1 MPVVR
6 EITKQVFV
14 MNKSDVFRMG
24 AMWLAVLGMMS
35 PSTVLGAPPAIG
47 QTSPAT
53 KTVRDIALGQGG
65 TLSGRV
71 LDSHGKAISNVPVQ
85 IHQDGHLVAH
95 VVTDASG
102 QFSAS
107 QLAGGVYSISRPNQ
121 QDSFRFWSAD
131 AAPPIAAGAV
141 EMTNGRTIRGQ
152 CAGCRVGSPWLV
164 ALGIAAAIAIP
175 LALDDDNASL

>member
-1 MPVVR
+1 
-6 EITKQVFV
+6 

-95 VVTDASG
+95 AVTDTSG
-102 QFSAS
+102 QFSAP
-107 QLAGGVYSISRPNQ
+107 QLAGGVYSISSPNQ
-121 QDSFRFWSAD
+121 QDTFRIWSAD
-131 AAPPIAAGAV
+131 AAPPIATRAI
-141 EMTNGRTIRGQ
+141 EMTDGQIVRGQCERCRVGGQ
-152 CAGCRVGSPWLV
+152 CAGCRVGSPWLI

-175 LALDDDNASL
+175 LALDDDDASL